1 MSYVTRGGRLL
12 LVEDDPQLAAML
24 EQLLTEEGY
33 VVSIGRDGQDGL
45 HQGLVQEFDVMV
57 IDRGLPGIEG
67 VDLVTRLRARGVGAP
82 ILLLT
87 ARNSVVD
94 RVEGLDAGAQDYLGK
109 PFDVEELLARLR
121 ALLRP
126 LSSLAEELPL
136 GRGRLVVGENRVTG
150 ATDSGDSGDDADIT
164 LSRRETELLA
174 MMARRPKRVF
184 TREELLGSIFEG
196 AETPGAVDTYV
207 HYLRRKLGA
216 GVVDTVHGVGYRL
229 GSS

>member
-1 MSYVTRGGRLL
+1 
-12 LVEDDPQLAAML
+12 
-24 EQLLTEEGY
+24 
-33 VVSIGRDGQDGL
+33 
-45 HQGLVQEFDVMV
+45 
-57 IDRGLPGIEG
+57 
-67 VDLVTRLRARGVGAP
+67 
-82 ILLLT
+82 
-87 ARNSVVD
+87 
-94 RVEGLDAGAQDYLGK
+94 
-109 PFDVEELLARLR
+109 
-121 ALLRP
+121 
-126 LSSLAEELPL
+126 
-136 GRGRLVVGENRVTG
+136 VVGENRVTG